1 VLNIIKNR
9 CYIVSSIYDDE
20 IKSLIS
26 AAIIDCIES
35 GIDNSVFKPSAD
47 GKYDDQVINCITAF
61 VKANRGNDR
70 TDTEVYM
77 RMYTTYRDK
86 MSLESNYNKVSD
98 SNE

>member
-1 VLNIIKNR
+1 MLNIIKNR

-26 AAIIDCIES
+26 AAIIDCIAS

-77 RMYTTYRDK
+77 RMYTSYRDK